1 MIQEA
6 GEVEEHRWVWLTPPH
21 SSELIRLVVLII
33 SRVTLV
39 EMAIVDSKVL
49 VECEEKMVHLGS

>member
-6 GEVEEHRWVWLTPPH
+6 GEVEEHRWVWLTPSPH
-21 SSELIRLVVLII
+21 SSELVVLII